1 MPFAGRCVVLP
12 ASVRSIGEAA
22 FAECNSLVAIAVDPA
37 NAFYRTV
44 DGVLF
49 DKNQET
55 LLYRL
60 RSE

>member
-44 DGVLF
+44 DGVLSRF
-49 DKNQET
+49 TVLAEPN
-55 LLYRL
+55 LAAM
-60 RSE
+60 